1 MTAKQTGPTEVRPNT
16 LKGQSMPNTFGT
28 QIDTGAGGRQNLN
41 SGGGNMRNV
50 APSRQSAIP
59 PLALRAY
66 VALAV
71 ILVFVALYLL
81 TATP

>member
-1 MTAKQTGPTEVRPNT
+1 MTDKQTGPLEVRPNT

-28 QIDTGAGGRQNLN
+28 QIDSAAGPRQYLN
-41 SGGGNMRNV
+41 KGGGNM
-50 APSRQSAIP
+50 APPKPSALP
-59 PLALRAY
+59 RLAPRVY

-71 ILVFVALYLL
+71 LLVFVALYLL

>member
-1 MTAKQTGPTEVRPNT
+1 MTEKQTGPLEVRPNT

-28 QIDTGAGGRQNLN
+28 RIDSPAGTRQHLN
-41 SGGGNMRNV
+41 SGGGNM
-50 APSRQSAIP
+50 APPRQSALP
-59 PLALRAY
+59 GFAVRVY

-71 ILVFVALYLL
+71 FLVVVAIYLL